1 MADSPY
7 IFEVNA
13 DNFEQVVIEG
23 SMSAPVLVDFWAD
36 WCNPCKMLMPVLS
49 KLAQEYNGQFI
60 LAKVN
65 SDANQELSTRYG
77 VRSLPTVKLFKG
89 GEPVD
94 EFTGALPESAVREFL
109 DKHIE
114 RESDKL
120 CDLATEAR
128 ASGDHERARS
138 LLEQANAI
146 DPGRPRVIIDLATLL
161 VDNGDYDKAEELL
174 QSLPPEERAKAP
186 AAGLLARIGF
196 IREAADFPT
205 SAELQARLEQN
216 PDDLET
222 RYQLAIRHIA
232 NNDFPAGMEQLLE
245 IMRRDRSFRDDI
257 ARKTLLKV
265 FDLLGNDD
273 PLVAEYRRK
282 MANLLY

>member
-23 SMSAPVLVDFWAD
+23 SSSAPVLVDFWAD
-36 WCNPCKMLMPVLS
+36 WCNPCRMLMPVLA

-65 SDANQELSTRYG
+65 SDANQELSARYG
-77 VRSLPTVKLFKG
+77 VRSLPTVKLFKNG
-89 GEPVD
+89 QPVD
-94 EFTGALPESAVREFL
+94 EFMGALPESAVREFL

-120 CDLATEAR
+120 CDLAAEAQ
-128 ASGDHERARS
+128 STGDHERARA
-138 LLEQANAI
+138 LLQQANTI
-146 DPGRPRVIIDLATLL
+146 DPGRPRVITELATLL
-161 VDNGDYDKAEELL
+161 ADGGEYDKADELL
-174 QSLPPEERAKAP
+174 QSLPADERAKAP
-186 AAGLLARIGF
+186 AAGLLARMGF
-196 IREAADFPT
+196 VREAADFP
-205 SAELQARLEQN
+205 AIDELREKVAQN
-216 PDDLET
+216 PDDLEA
-222 RYQLAIRHIA
+222 RHALAIRLA
-232 NNDFPAGMEQLLE
+232 AQNDYREAMDQLLE
-245 IMRRDRSFRDDI
+245 IMRKDRGFRDDL
-257 ARKTLLKV
+257 ARKTLLKI
-265 FDLLGNDD
+265 FDLLGND